1 MYHISSDTKLIHV
14 KSTNIS
20 FLKARESLECSVL
33 NLALS
38 PIHVVDGTKVHYVLN
53 NELMVFIFA
62 SFIQLQK
69 KIYFCMA
76 CL

>member
-1 MYHISSDTKLIHV
+1 M
-14 KSTNIS
+14 
-20 FLKARESLECSVL
+20 L

-53 NELMVFIFA
+53 NELTVFIFA

-69 KIYFCMA
+69 KSISVWHVFEHR
-76 CL
+76 LISNF